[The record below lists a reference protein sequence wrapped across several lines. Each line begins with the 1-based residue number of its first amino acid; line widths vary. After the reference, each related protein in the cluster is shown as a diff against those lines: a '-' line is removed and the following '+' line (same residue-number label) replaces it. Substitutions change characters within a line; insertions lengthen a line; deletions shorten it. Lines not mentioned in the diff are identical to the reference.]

1 MPRRKDPVG
10 PIIDAAMQLA
20 ALGGWR
26 NVTLYDIARESG
38 LEVAEVVAAVGSRSG
53 IIAAIAER
61 ADTAMLSA
69 IDDDWP
75 DEAVRDRLFT
85 LLIARFDHLKPHR
98 EGLRAVLASLPAD
111 PMGALTLMA
120 GPGQRSMRLALESA
134 GVSTAGLGGALRMKA
149 LGLAYARTFRSF
161 LDDDSDDLSKTMA
174 ALDKALAGL
183 DRLAG
188 RFRRG
193 RSPFSDNGAADA
205 APEAE
210 ATAG

>member
-10 PIIDAAMQLA
+10 PIINAAMQLA

>member
-26 NVTLYDIARESG
+26 NVTLYDIARESS